1 MEIYKEVN
9 PVLMNIRKISCRKTV
24 HAQDD
29 RQRFLDYLA
38 YRQGKLDGYKGVPV
52 GSLSEVYVEGYA
64 LGRAIAAR
72 RAKRGILPP
81 RS

>member
-1 MEIYKEVN
+1 M
-9 PVLMNIRKISCRKTV
+9 LMNISKLSRRSPVR
-24 HAQDD
+24 AQDD
-29 RQRFLDYLA
+29 QQRFLDYLS
-38 YRQGKLDGYKGVPV
+38 YRQGKLDGYKGASV

-81 RS
+81 PS